1 MGASFRSLRSPRNGE
16 SRASLHPQINGSEGI
31 ERMALHFTREEL
43 AARRAKAIELMQKR
57 GLDGL
62 LMFRQESMY
71 YLTGYDTFGYVF
83 FQCLYLG
90 ADGRMMLLT
99 RAPDLLQAKHTS
111 VIEDIR
117 IWVDAP
123 DAQPAVELREILRGF
138 GGAGRTLGV
147 EYEAYGLTARNGK
160 RLDAALDGFCKLQD
174 ASDLVSHL
182 RVVKSA
188 AEIAYVRKAAELADL
203 ALDEAHRL
211 AGPGAFEGDIIAAM
225 QSAVFRGGGD
235 DPANEYIIGSGTD
248 ALLCRYF
255 TGRRK
260 LDARDQLTL
269 EFAGAYR
276 HYHAC
281 LMRTIPIGEPLSSQ
295 REMHK
300 VSVDALEA
308 CRAALR
314 PGRPIGEVFDAYARV
329 CDAAGHRAHR
339 LNATGYSLGTTFA
352 PNWMD
357 WPMYY
362 HGNPE
367 AAAPGM
373 VFFIHIIIFDADRG
387 VAMTNGHT
395 VLVTKRG
402 CEALSKR
409 STDLVTK

>member
-1 MGASFRSLRSPRNGE
+1 
-16 SRASLHPQINGSEGI
+16 
-31 ERMALHFTREEL
+31 MALHFTREEL
-43 AARRAKAIELMQKR
+43 AERRQRAVELMQKR

-62 LMFRQESMY
+62 LMFRQESMF

-90 ADGRMMLLT
+90 ADGRLMLLT
-99 RAPDLLQAKHTS
+99 RAPDLLQARHTS

-117 IWVDAP
+117 IWVDGP
-123 DAQPAVELREILRGF
+123 DAQPAIELREILGGF
-138 GGAGRTLGV
+138 GCAGKKLGV
-147 EYEAYGLTARNGK
+147 EYEAYGLTGRNAM
-160 RLDAALDGFCKLQD
+160 RLNAALDGFCRLED
-174 ASDLVSHL
+174 ASDLVSRL
-182 RVVKSA
+182 RAVKSP

-225 QSAVFRGGGD
+225 QGAVFRGGGD
-235 DPANEYIIGSGTD
+235 DPANEYIIGSGPD

-255 TGRRK
+255 TGRRT

-281 LMRTIPIGEPLSSQ
+281 LMRTIPIGEPMPGQ

-300 VSVDALEA
+300 VSAEALEA
-308 CRAALR
+308 CKAALK

-352 PNWMD
+352 PTWMD
-357 WPMYY
+357 WPMFY

-367 AAAPGM
+367 PAAPGM
-373 VFFIHIIIFDADRG
+373 VFFIHIILFDAERG

-395 VLVTKRG
+395 VLVTDRG
-402 CEALSKR
+402 CDALSNR
-409 STDLVTK
+409 PTDLVVK